1 MTIKSAT
8 EQARSESTIYGQ
20 GTGWV
25 VSTYDEQMR
34 LHYTAHEAPWRIAR
48 SNLSRWRQER
58 IVELLARAGEVEK
71 ARSYIRRLTGLEYGT
86 LWGNCSVSYDDKARA
101 SELYEMTQE
110 DI

>member
-48 SNLSRWRQER
+48 SNLSRWRQEH